1 MTGVEIEDRETTPL
15 SLGYLEGPEQS
26 SGGDAGEAER
36 TGPVGNGVPTGLTSK
51 LV

>member
-1 MTGVEIEDRETTPL
+1 MTGVEIEARETTPL

-26 SGGDAGEAER
+26 SGGDACEAEQS
-36 TGPVGNGVPTGLTSK
+36 GPVGNSVPTGRTSK